1 MMQNYQDAMALFR
14 AYVNLDLFITFT
26 SNPQWPEITEM
37 LAFHP
42 GQKPHKRPEVG
53 TRVFK
58 MNLTELLDDL
68 TKREVLARIVQFQK
82 HGLPHA
88 RILLW
93 LEEEWK
99 CKTLGQIDDI
109 ISAEMPSPIDD
120 PEGYKVVTEYMLHD
134 PCGKGAA
141 CTIEGKC
148 SKKFPKPFYA
158 KTMIDEDGYPV
169 YRQRDSMVRVVKGKF
184 TYDNKGSRSFEEL
197 MTINE
202 RLCTAFKEACFAY
215 GVLIDD
221 KEWAHAIKEASLW
234 ALGPQLHDLF
244 VTMLLFC
251 DVSRQSWET
260 LSEDILHKKRKLFK
274 YLDLHLT
281 EEHIKNYCALEI
293 ETLLNRNGRS
303 LTDFQDLPQR
313 NPTLLT
319 NMDNQ
324 LIREALDFDI
334 KKSKLHSLLNPK
346 QRAIYEEVIDS
357 IDNQKHQFYFVYG
370 PGGTWKTFLYKTII
384 ARLRSKRKIVLAVA
398 SSGLRQDIDG
408 HIGIKKPIKRK
419 QLLWRCY
426 GVAGGDFRQILPVI
440 PKGKRPE
447 IVQACINMSELWKSY
462 KVFRLTHSMRV
473 NEYSINEAL
482 DAHKL
487 QFNKWVLDMGDETLL
502 AKKKKIKMRKHGL
515 KFLKNSLTQQTLL
528 LSRLSKKRSL
538 ISLPY
543 KEVRTEF

>member
-1 MMQNYQDAMALFR
+1 MSFTGGPRYMKQNYQDAMALCQ
-14 AYVNLDLFITFT
+14 AYDNPGLFITFT
-26 SNPQWPEITEM
+26 SNYKWPEIVEM

-42 GQKPHKRPEVG
+42 GQKPHERPKVG
-53 TRVFK
+53 TQVFK
-58 MNLTELLDDL
+58 MKHTELLDDL
-68 TKREVLARIVQFQK
+68 TKREIFGKSRAIVYVIKYQK
-82 HGLPHA
+82 RGLLHA
-88 RILLW
+88 HILLW
-93 LEEEWK
+93 LKEEWK
-99 CKTLGQIDDI
+99 CKIPGQIDDI

-134 PCGKGAA
+134 PSGIGVA

-148 SKKFPKPFYA
+148 YKKFPKPFYA
-158 KTMIDEDGYPV
+158 KTMIDEDGYLV
-169 YRQRDSMVRVVKGKF
+169 YCRRDSKVRAVISKF

-334 KKSKLHSLLNPK
+334 KKSKVEHAQLYSLLNPE
-346 QRAIYEEVIDS
+346 QRAIYEEV
-357 IDNQKHQFYFVYG
+357 F
-370 PGGTWKTFLYKTII
+370 T
-384 ARLRSKRKIVLAVA
+384 
-398 SSGLRQDIDG
+398 
-408 HIGIKKPIKRK
+408 
-419 QLLWRCY
+419 
-426 GVAGGDFRQILPVI
+426 
-440 PKGKRPE
+440 
-447 IVQACINMSELWKSY
+447 
-462 KVFRLTHSMRV
+462 LTRNMRV
-473 NEYSINEAL
+473 NEYSTNVAL
-482 DAHKL
+482 DARKQ
-487 QFNKWVLDMGDETLL
+487 QFNKWVLDVGDGTLPT
-502 AKKKKIKMRKHGL
+502 KKNKMKTRKRGL
-515 KFLKNSLTQQTLL
+515 K
-528 LSRLSKKRSL
+528 
-538 ISLPY
+538 
-543 KEVRTEF
+543 

>member
-1 MMQNYQDAMALFR
+1 MSRNLCHSHESVNFELHLLSDRRSARKYNALTMLEVAALITNDFGNGIPLRDIMVHKKDGGPKRILELHPSYMALQYLLLFPYEEDGFHEKIRYHNNTGTRKQKRRHKRGNTWEENSFADELYGGPRYMMQNYQDAMALFR

-158 KTMIDEDGYPV
+158 EMMINKDGYPV
-169 YRQRDSMVRVVKGKF
+169 YRRRDSKVLAVKGERYYLRMVF
-184 TYDNKGSRSFEEL
+184 NVARGPRSFKEP
-197 MTINE
+197 MTVKK
-202 RLCTAFKEACFAY
+202 RLCVTFKEACFAY
-215 GVLIDD
+215 GLLNGD

-234 ALGPQLHDLF
+234 ALGPQLRDLF
-244 VTMLLFC
+244 VIMLLFY
-251 DVSRQSWET
+251 DVSRTLQSWEQSWEI

-274 YLDLHLT
+274 YPDLQ
-281 EEHIKNYCALEI
+281 
-293 ETLLNRNGRS
+293 
-303 LTDFQDLPQR
+303 LTDEQ
-313 NPTLLT
+313 
-319 NMDNQ
+319 
-324 LIREALDFDI
+324 
-334 KKSKLHSLLNPK
+334 
-346 QRAIYEEVIDS
+346 
-357 IDNQKHQFYFVYG
+357 
-370 PGGTWKTFLYKTII
+370 
-384 ARLRSKRKIVLAVA
+384 
-398 SSGLRQDIDG
+398 
-408 HIGIKKPIKRK
+408 
-419 QLLWRCY
+419 
-426 GVAGGDFRQILPVI
+426 
-440 PKGKRPE
+440 
-447 IVQACINMSELWKSY
+447 
-462 KVFRLTHSMRV
+462 
-473 NEYSINEAL
+473 
-482 DAHKL
+482 
-487 QFNKWVLDMGDETLL
+487 
-502 AKKKKIKMRKHGL
+502 IKM
-515 KFLKNSLTQQTLL
+515 SL
-528 LSRLSKKRSL
+528 RD
-538 ISLPY
+538 
-543 KEVRTEF
+543 